1 MLAPAIRYRSTPTR
15 RPGRGGQLR
24 RDLRASNLD
33 AAAHGGMVG
42 LGETYLIAFA
52 LAAGVGELTAGL
64 LGSVPMVIGG
74 TMQMF
79 APRAIRLLGSHKR
92 WVIGCAIIQVI
103 AFVPL
108 MLAAWYQTIH
118 PLVAFVIISI
128 YWTSSLASGP
138 AWNTWIGTTVP
149 GSLRSRYFANRSR
162 LAQMVTFAGFIAGGL
177 ALQAATPSGY
187 VMPVFALLFAVAGLC
202 RLVSVC
208 GLAKQSEPTPIPPGM
223 MSIGFRDILPTLWQH
238 RGGRLV
244 AYLVAVQAAAQIS
257 GPYFTPFI
265 LQKLGFSYAQF
276 IALIST
282 AFAAKVIT
290 LSLLGRVATRFGPK
304 RLLWAGGVALV
315 PISGMWLVSGSLSW
329 LLVVQACAGV
339 AWATYELAFFLLFF
353 DSMAIHE
360 RTAMLTVYN
369 WVNSIAFVVGALIG
383 GAILQVLGANHT
395 AYLTI
400 FAVSSVA
407 RGSALLLLARVP
419 ASDSP
424 AVVER
429 SISLRTTS
437 VRPNAALLDPP
448 ITASLR
454 ERTVE
459 QHAA

>member
-1 MLAPAIRYRSTPTR
+1 MLAPAAQYQAIQTS

-24 RDLRASNLD
+24 ANLRASNLD

-52 LAAGVGELTAGL
+52 LAAGLGELTAGL
-64 LGSVPMVIGG
+64 LGSLPMVIGG
-74 TMQMF
+74 TMQML

-92 WVIGCAIIQVI
+92 WVVGCAVVQAL

-108 MLAAWYQTIH
+108 TLAAWHGTIH
-118 PLVAFVIISI
+118 PTLAFVIVSV
-128 YWTSSLASGP
+128 YWTMSLASGP
-138 AWNTWIGTTVP
+138 AWNTWVGTTVP
-149 GSLRSRYFANRSR
+149 AGLRSRYFARRTR

-177 ALQAATPSGY
+177 ALQAATTSGY
-187 VMPVFALLFAVAGLC
+187 VMPVFALLFAIAGTC
-202 RLVSVC
+202 RLVSVG
-208 GLAKQSEPTPIPPGM
+208 GLATQSEPTPIPPGM

-265 LQKLGFSYAQF
+265 LQKLDFNYAQF

-290 LSLLGRVATRFGPK
+290 LSLLGRLSSKFNPK
-304 RLLWAGGVALV
+304 QLLWVGGVALV
-315 PISGMWLVSGSLSW
+315 PISAMWLISGSMPW
-329 LLVVQACAGV
+329 LLFVQVCAGV

-353 DSMAIHE
+353 DSMALTE

-369 WVNSIAFVVGALIG
+369 WINSIAFVAGALIG
-383 GAILQVLGANHT
+383 GAILQALGANHT

-407 RGSALLLLARVP
+407 RGAALLLLARVP
-419 ASDSP
+419 AAASHR
-424 AVVER
+424 AAGG

-437 VRPNAALLDPP
+437 VRPNAASLDPP

-454 ERTVE
+454 ERTPE
-459 QHAA
+459 SQAA